1 LSAADKLGP
10 PAGPLIAD
18 EVEATMLH
26 SSAEPIVRSSQGR
39 TRRSLVER
47 VREKIAS
54 LGCDR
59 VWARGAGAQVL
70 LGLRGQDAYARL
82 TPVRDSLF
90 GLAFRA
96 QTGAGVAAESD
107 AAQSEAAAAWH
118 PLLLVDALE
127 DVVEHALIAV
137 DAVSV
142 QA

>member
-1 LSAADKLGP
+1 
-10 PAGPLIAD
+10 
-18 EVEATMLH
+18 MLH
-26 SSAEPIVRSSQGR
+26 SSAEPIVRSTQDR

-59 VWARGAGAQVL
+59 VWARGAGSQVL

-96 QTGAGVAAESD
+96 QSDAAVAAPTPSD
-107 AAQSEAAAAWH
+107 AAQSEAASAWH